1 MEGRTAGTGAQT
13 ERHVRPADRT
23 EAHEEDTID
32 TTEKTGHSLD
42 SASVLNAK
50 ETLLELLG
58 RAGVF
63 RDEADELIAL
73 VEAGA
78 LADAH
83 AEVTKAEVAK
93 AEVAKAEVAKAER
106 APGEKGDS
114 YDAGWHDGARAV
126 GDALARLAERALDR
140 AIGTAVP
147 DSDDDDAAESHH
159 SVGRVDVER
168 AKVAVTPLYLSFND
182 ASDLEP
188 EGSDEVLAAVLG
200 TMSVVGR
207 VGYAGQLEE
216 FTEAH
221 RERMAQLY
229 ARFGPR
235 SHIALHGRYSLLH
248 SPTSIAVLERLT
260 AAPSA
265 LRAEWDQAELP
276 PAWLEGLL
284 SAWNASEDRPG

>member
-1 MEGRTAGTGAQT
+1 MAPT
-13 ERHVRPADRT
+13 ERHVRQEHRAEAD
-23 EAHEEDTID
+23 EEETID

-78 LADAH
+78 IADAH
-83 AEVTKAEVAK
+83 SEAG
-93 AEVAKAEVAKAER
+93 KAER
-106 APGEKGDS
+106 APGEAEES
-114 YDAGWHDGARAV
+114 YAAGWHDGARAV
-126 GDALARLAERALDR
+126 TEALAGMAERALGR
-140 AIGTAVP
+140 AIGTAPAGSGGDGVP
-147 DSDDDDAAESHH
+147 GVHH

-168 AKVAVTPLYLSFND
+168 AKVAVTPLYLSFNEV
-182 ASDLEP
+182 SDLEP
-188 EGSDEVLAAVLG
+188 EASDEVLTAVLG
-200 TMSVVGR
+200 TMGVVGR

-216 FTEAH
+216 FTASH
-221 RERMAQLY
+221 RERMVRLY
-229 ARFGPR
+229 ARYGPR
-235 SHIALHGRYSLLH
+235 SHISLHGRYSLLH

-260 AAPSA
+260 TAPAA

-276 PAWLEGLL
+276 PAWLEGLS
-284 SAWNASEDRPG
+284 SAWTASGTPSD

>member
-1 MEGRTAGTGAQT
+1 MEGLTAGTGART

-23 EAHEEDTID
+23 EADEEDTID

-83 AEVTKAEVAK
+83 AEV
-93 AEVAKAEVAKAER
+93 AKAER
-106 APGEKGDS
+106 APGEGGDP

-140 AIGTAVP
+140 AIGTAMP
-147 DSDDDDAAESHH
+147 DSDGDEAAESHH

-188 EGSDEVLAAVLG
+188 EASDEVLAVVLG

-216 FTEAH
+216 FTETH

-284 SAWNASEDRPG
+284 SAWSASRDRSG